1 LTKIIDEAKDKWKAG
16 KTVKQARDI
25 LRSANRK
32 FGRSIV
38 ETEKGAVATSAQ
50 KIEGNAVRRTLRRLF
65 PEIADAL
72 DEEASL
78 LTLRPLLGRARAAG
92 IANPSILPQ
101 ISLTRPLSMIE
112 GILGQRQ
119 IATRLARLG
128 GVAAP
133 EVAEEVGEQAVS
145 RTLRQRLNQ
154 LGAPLGELL
163 ARRSLGPQLV
173 GGALGEQPQQ
183 GLTPDNIITNRLV
196 DQGILPESEREIFP
210 QVGQVQAA
218 ETGPTQA
225 QPLLSPGGQWRWD
238 PVANDWVPN
247 EAFSQQAPQAA
258 GMQGITPDFLQQA
271 AIRDLQMTGGK
282 NLSRI
287 KAAQDLLFPQ
297 QEQGEAGAQ
306 VTQRIARQDLV
317 KAAKSALKTMD
328 KHKGKDVTGFPTTV
342 FRQQREKVGLVSP
355 ASVEVRAKLA
365 DVGTAF
371 AFGRGGKQFT
381 ETELRLI
388 EPLLPFPNEDER
400 VIRNKL
406 KALIETTEEQLGVA
420 PLNPDDLLLQNAS
433 MLGGGF

>member
-1 LTKIIDEAKDKWKAG
+1 
-16 KTVKQARDI
+16 
-25 LRSANRK
+25 
-32 FGRSIV
+32 
-38 ETEKGAVATSAQ
+38 
-50 KIEGNAVRRTLRRLF
+50 
-65 PEIADAL
+65 
-72 DEEASL
+72 
-78 LTLRPLLGRARAAG
+78 
-92 IANPSILPQ
+92 
-101 ISLTRPLSMIE
+101 
-112 GILGQRQ
+112 
-119 IATRLARLG
+119 
-128 GVAAP
+128 
-133 EVAEEVGEQAVS
+133 
-145 RTLRQRLNQ
+145 
-154 LGAPLGELL
+154 
-163 ARRSLGPQLV
+163 LV